1 MDYLL
6 REGRCFV
13 DSLRPADW
21 KEERKSRRLFG
32 GVVML
37 TSGEASKMVGARSEE
52 NPDGGLRVEDRSEES
67 PKMVVARSEGGTVDR
82 KMR

>member
-1 MDYLL
+1 
-6 REGRCFV
+6 V
-13 DSLRPADW
+13 
-21 KEERKSRRLFG
+21 
-32 GVVML
+32 L

-67 PKMVVARSEGGTVDR
+67 PKMVAARSKGGIVDW

>member
-1 MDYLL
+1 
-6 REGRCFV
+6 
-13 DSLRPADW
+13 
-21 KEERKSRRLFG
+21 
-32 GVVML
+32 ML

-52 NPDGGLRVEDRSEES
+52 NPDCGLRVEDRSEES